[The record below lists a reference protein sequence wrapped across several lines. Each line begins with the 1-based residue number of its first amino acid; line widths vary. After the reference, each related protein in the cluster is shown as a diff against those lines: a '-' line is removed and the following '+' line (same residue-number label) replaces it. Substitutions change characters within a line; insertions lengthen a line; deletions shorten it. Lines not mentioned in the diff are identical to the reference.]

1 MNLDEGLNFTKA
13 ATQKI
18 LNKLVYSK
26 HPATVT
32 VIEISAVIGIVVW
45 AAGYRLIRPCMF
57 LAGFVLGFLIFY
69 VFSPLIFKTQL
80 CCGPNGKEI
89 AHVLFSA
96 LVGVFGGFLG
106 CRLYRLGVFTIG
118 ECLGLLVGLT
128 ILSTPLYKYFHSNI
142 AYAALMATVSLMF
155 GSLAHFYE
163 KPVVVIATAC
173 AGSFAV
179 FYGADYFLR
188 TSFSVTI
195 EAFLLRIR
203 DVLWDGLKSELS
215 NWTYRAKV
223 PDYLAVR
230 FTNNAIPVFVCWGVS
245 TAVGCAIQYKV
256 TANNLNSNSNL
267 LQFCNCC
274 DRPKPDR

>member
-1 MNLDEGLNFTKA
+1 MDFDEGLNLTKE

-18 LNKLVYSK
+18 LDKLVYNK

-32 VIEISAVIGIVVW
+32 VIEILAVIGVVVW

-118 ECLGLLVGLT
+118 ECLGLIVGLT

-142 AYAALMATVSLMF
+142 AYAALMASISLMF

-163 KPVVVIATAC
+163 KPVVVIATAS
-173 AGSFAV
+173 AGSLAV
-179 FYGADYFLR
+179 LYGADYFLR

-195 EAFLLRIR
+195 ESFLLRIR
-203 DVLWDGLKSELS
+203 DVLWDGMRSELS
-215 NWTYRAKV
+215 NWTYRAKI
-223 PDYLAVR
+223 PGHLAVR
-230 FTNNAIPVFVCWGVS
+230 FTSSSIPMFVCWGVS
-245 TAVGCAIQYKV
+245 TAIGFAIQYKI
-256 TANNLNSNSNL
+256 TASNLTSGSSL

-274 DRPKPDR
+274 DRPRPDR

>member
-1 MNLDEGLNFTKA
+1 MDFDEGVNLTKE

-18 LNKLVYSK
+18 LDKLVYNK

-32 VIEISAVIGIVVW
+32 VIEIVAVIGIVVW
-45 AAGYRLIRPCMF
+45 GAGYRLIRPCMF

-118 ECLGLLVGLT
+118 ECLGLIVGLM

-142 AYAALMATVSLMF
+142 AYAALMASVSLMF

-173 AGSFAV
+173 AGSLAV
-179 FYGADYFLR
+179 LYGADYFLR

-195 EAFLLRIR
+195 ESSLLRIR
-203 DVLWDGLKSELS
+203 DVLWDGLRSELS
-215 NWTYRAKV
+215 NWTYRAKI
-223 PDYLAVR
+223 PDHLAVR
-230 FTNNAIPVFVCWGVS
+230 FTSNSIPVFVCWGVS
-245 TAVGCAIQYKV
+245 TAVGVAIQYKI
-256 TANNLNSNSNL
+256 TASNLNSGSSL

-274 DRPKPDR
+274 DRPRPDR

>member
-1 MNLDEGLNFTKA
+1 MDLEDEGLNLTKQ

-18 LNKLVYSK
+18 LDKLVYNK

-32 VIEISAVIGIVVW
+32 VIEILAVTGIVVW
-45 AAGYRLIRPCMF
+45 AAGYRLIR
-57 LAGFVLGFLIFY
+57 
-69 VFSPLIFKTQL
+69 TQL

-118 ECLGLLVGLT
+118 ECLGLIVGLT

-142 AYAALMATVSLMF
+142 AYAALMATISLMF

-163 KPVVVIATAC
+163 KPVVIIATAC
-173 AGSFAV
+173 AGS
-179 FYGADYFLR
+179 
-188 TSFSVTI
+188 
-195 EAFLLRIR
+195 
-203 DVLWDGLKSELS
+203 
-215 NWTYRAKV
+215 
-223 PDYLAVR
+223 LAVLY
-230 FTNNAIPVFVCWGVS
+230 AIPMFVCWGVS
-245 TAVGCAIQYKV
+245 TAVGLAIQYKI
-256 TANNLNSNSNL
+256 TANNLNSSSSL

-274 DRPKPDR
+274 DRPRPDR